1 MTENELRQMVAN
13 NMRGWIG
20 LKRSDRSHMVIINLY
35 NSCLP
40 LARGYRVTATDDYCA
55 TGASAAGIKAG
66 LTDIIPR
73 ECSCGYMIQL
83 FQKTLHSNMFL
94 LILRLET
101 ELTKN
106 NNLYIPICFY

>member
-1 MTENELRQMVAN
+1 MLITKDKALHS
-13 NMRGWIG
+13 NMFLLIR
-20 LKRSDRSHMVIINLY
+20 
-35 NSCLP
+35 
-40 LARGYRVTATDDYCA
+40 
-55 TGASAAGIKAG
+55 
-66 LTDIIPR
+66 
-73 ECSCGYMIQL
+73 SCGYMIQL